1 MTTPTTPD
9 LSFRLDDFG
18 KTWLAEH
25 GDGFR
30 LGIHWLNTNPRK
42 DEVHRVARIHR
53 ELHDGGVTG
62 CDTLPL
68 DADLYPTFL
77 DFLKDTPHEREIF
90 DGVQEMAE
98 INAHQGTNY
107 PAWPKRAFMVSFD
120 ATFIIGFAAA
130 AAMAVKL

>member
-1 MTTPTTPD
+1 MTATTPD

-18 KTWLAEH
+18 RTWLSEH
-25 GDGFR
+25 GDGYR
-30 LGIHWLNTNPRK
+30 LAVHWLGTGPQR

-68 DADLYPTFL
+68 DADYFPTFL
-77 DFLKDTPHEREIF
+77 AFLKDTPHEREIE
-90 DGVQEMAE
+90 DGVEAMAE
-98 INAHQGTNY
+98 INAAQGTNY
-107 PAWPKRAFMVSFD
+107 PAWPRRCFMVSFD
-120 ATFIIGFAAA
+120 EAFMLGFAAA